1 MGGEGK
7 RGGGMNQTH
16 VPFSCYCSAT
26 AAADFVAAAPVAR
39 LCEILVADAQCE
51 AAAAAACLHAVTEG
65 HEEDAVKVVRVS
77 MSSHWT
83 AYVHYTCGLWS
94 PEVFEDADDNLVGG
108 CSGLAVADDNLVGG
122 CRRMWSGCYPMVSR
136 GRL

>member
-1 MGGEGK
+1 M
-7 RGGGMNQTH
+7 
-16 VPFSCYCSAT
+16 
-26 AAADFVAAAPVAR
+26 
-39 LCEILVADAQCE
+39 
-51 AAAAAACLHAVTEG
+51 
-65 HEEDAVKVVRVS
+65 VRVS